1 MVDAIDL
8 GSIVFRRESSSL
20 SYPTLLFT
28 KNMRELSEIV
38 QELVENSNSMNQVDS
53 KTAIQYVIEAFE
65 SGMEKARDLI
75 KNDNQ

>member
-1 MVDAIDL
+1 
-8 GSIVFRRESSSL
+8 
-20 SYPTLLFT
+20 
-28 KNMRELSEIV
+28 MRELSEIV
-38 QELVENSNSMNQVDS
+38 QELLENSNSMNQVDS